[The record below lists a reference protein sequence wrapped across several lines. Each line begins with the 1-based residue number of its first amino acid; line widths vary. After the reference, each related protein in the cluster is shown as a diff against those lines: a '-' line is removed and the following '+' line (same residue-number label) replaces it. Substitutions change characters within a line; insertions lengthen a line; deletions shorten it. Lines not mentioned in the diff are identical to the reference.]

1 MATLSRDSLCNIG
14 AVQIPRPKCAGFQF
28 VPTRGR
34 MGFYRSIKRD
44 GHKYGIEMKNERGP
58 RRPQLP
64 DAGFWA
70 PPSADQI
77 IHETNNNNINEK
89 QHHPQQQQQ
98 QHLQQNQQHSPS
110 EQSFSDLSS
119 DSGSTK
125 FSIAPLKKTPPPA
138 PPLPIDAARLP
149 PRPPRGGV
157 PIFKKQFAPI
167 QQPQQNVIVEKKEE
181 PPVDYDIN
189 EDDKKQQ
196 NFRRQAPVTSKVYRQ
211 TPTEYEVNNQNRKYS
226 VSSSS
231 TSSGSKYSERF

>member
-44 GHKYGIEMKNERGP
+44 GHKYGIDIKNERGP

-64 DAGFWA
+64 DAGFWT

-77 IHETNNNNINEK
+77 IHENNNNIEK
-89 QHHPQQQQQ
+89 H
-98 QHLQQNQQHSPS
+98 QHSSS

-125 FSIAPLKKTPPPA
+125 FSSIAPLKKTPPPA
-138 PPLPIDAARLP
+138 PPLPSDAARLP

-157 PIFKKQFAPI
+157 PMFGGIAKKQVVVKTVQI
-167 QQPQQNVIVEKKEE
+167 EKKEE
-181 PPVDYDIN
+181 PPVDYDVAE
-189 EDDKKQQ
+189 EDNNKQ
-196 NFRRQAPVTSKVYRQ
+196 NFRRQVPVTSKVFRQ
-211 TPTEYEVNNQNRKYS
+211 TPAEYEVDTQKRKYS
-226 VSSSS
+226 MASSSS
-231 TSSGSKYSERF
+231 SGSRYSERF

>member
-77 IHETNNNNINEK
+77 IHETNNNNIGEK
-89 QHHPQQQQQ
+89 QHQP
-98 QHLQQNQQHSPS
+98 QHSPS
-110 EQSFSDLSS
+110 EQSYSDLSS

-138 PPLPIDAARLP
+138 PPLPADAARLP

-157 PIFKKQFAPI
+157 PIFKKQQQVNTI
-167 QQPQQNVIVEKKEE
+167 QKVQIEKKEE
-181 PPVDYDIN
+181 PPVDYDLN
-189 EDDKKQQ
+189 EDDNKQS
-196 NFRRQAPVTSKVYRQ
+196 FRRQAPVTSKIFRQ

>member
-44 GHKYGIEMKNERGP
+44 GHKYGIEIKNERGP

-64 DAGFWA
+64 DAGSWA

-77 IHETNNNNINEK
+77 IHETNNNNIGEK
-89 QHHPQQQQQ
+89 QHQS
-98 QHLQQNQQHSPS
+98 QHQHSPS

-157 PIFKKQFAPI
+157 PIFKKQPQHQFTQI
-167 QQPQQNVIVEKKEE
+167 QKIQIEKKEE

-189 EDDKKQQ
+189 EDDTKQS
-196 NFRRQAPVTSKVYRQ
+196 FRRVRYKF
-211 TPTEYEVNNQNRKYS
+211 E
-226 VSSSS
+226 
-231 TSSGSKYSERF
+231 